1 MVCQT
6 TSGLRRC
13 AHLVT
18 GDLVFFHGLG
28 NNILVLNSM
37 KAINDLLEKKG
48 SIYSDWPSFTVVGEL
63 MGLGQVSIRHTTRIN
78 SVLTAI

>member
-1 MVCQT
+1 M
-6 TSGLRRC
+6 
-13 AHLVT
+13 T

-48 SIYSDWPSFTVVGEL
+48 SIYSDRPSFTVVGEL
-63 MGLGQVSIRHTTRIN
+63 MGLGQVSIRHATRIN

>member
-1 MVCQT
+1 M
-6 TSGLRRC
+6 
-13 AHLVT
+13 T

-48 SIYSDWPSFTVVGEL
+48 SIYSDRPSFTVVGEL
-63 MGLGQVSIRHTTRIN
+63 MGLGQVSIRHTIRIN
-78 SVLTAI
+78 FVLTAI

>member
-1 MVCQT
+1 M
-6 TSGLRRC
+6 
-13 AHLVT
+13 T

-48 SIYSDWPSFTVVGEL
+48 SIYSDRPSFTVVGEL

-78 SVLTAI
+78 FVLTAI

>member
-1 MVCQT
+1 
-6 TSGLRRC
+6 
-13 AHLVT
+13 
-18 GDLVFFHGLG
+18 
-28 NNILVLNSM
+28 M

-48 SIYSDWPSFTVVGEL
+48 SIYSDRPSFTVVGEL